1 MNRRGEYVVKFFG
14 AAVIIS
20 VILLAMVFEETNA
33 ASHHVEQISQPGII
47 LAVPAE

>member
-1 MNRRGEYVVKFFG
+1 MSRRGEYAVKFFG

-33 ASHHVEQISQPGII
+33 ASHTNQLSQPGII
-47 LAVPAE
+47 QVVPAE